1 MAIYSSYSR
10 KRKKSGF
17 RIFIYSLFFLSVFL
31 VLGYYFFY
39 PTNLKTVL
47 DEIPSRTVVE
57 IQDEEEKIIE
67 IDETKNSQSDIE
79 IDLSNYLQIS
89 DLDKNLKEFI
99 QNNPKFIIDVLRKY
113 QDEQNKIEQEKIS
126 QQNNSNIINL
136 NLFENSMIV
145 GNKNATK
152 IIYEFVDYNCGY
164 CLKFH
169 QQVLS
174 VLNEDQNTK
183 LIIMQMPILGESS
196 ITFSKIAVAASFQNK
211 FEEVHNYLYSSDR
224 KSKMADILGDLFLMN
239 IDIAQL
245 EKDMNSE
252 EVSKVILSH
261 EQFVNDF
268 KFNGTPA
275 IIIGETIIPGYIEK
289 DKIIEILENEF
300 S

>member
-1 MAIYSSYSR
+1 MAIYSR
-10 KRKKSGF
+10 KKKKSGF

-31 VLGYYFFY
+31 IIGYYFFY
-39 PTNLKTVL
+39 PTNLKTVI
-47 DEIPSRTVVE
+47 DENLTGAVVE

-183 LIIMQMPILGESS
+183 LVIMQMPILGESS
-196 ITFSKIAVAASFQNK
+196 ITFSKIAIAASFQNK

-289 DKIIEILENEF
+289 EKIIEILENEF

>member
-1 MAIYSSYSR
+1 MAIYSR

-31 VLGYYFFY
+31 ILGYYFFY
-39 PTNLKTVL
+39 PTNLKTFL
-47 DEIPSRTVVE
+47 DETPSGAVVE

-67 IDETKNSQSDIE
+67 IDETKNSQSEIE

-136 NLFENSMIV
+136 NLFDNSMIV

-289 DKIIEILENEF
+289 EKIIEILENEF

>member
-1 MAIYSSYSR
+1 MAIYSR

-31 VLGYYFFY
+31 ILGYYFFY
-39 PTNLKTVL
+39 PTNLKTVI
-47 DEIPSRTVVE
+47 DENLTGAVVE

-136 NLFENSMIV
+136 NLFDNSMIV

-211 FEEVHNYLYSSDR
+211 FEEVHNYLYSSNR

-252 EVSKVILSH
+252 EVSNVILSH

-268 KFNGTPA
+268 KFTGTPA

>member
-1 MAIYSSYSR
+1 MAIYSR
-10 KRKKSGF
+10 KKKKSGF

-31 VLGYYFFY
+31 ILGYYFFY

-47 DEIPSRTVVE
+47 DEIPTGAVIE

>member
-1 MAIYSSYSR
+1 MAIYSR

-17 RIFIYSLFFLSVFL
+17 RVFILSLFVLSVFL
-31 VLGYYFFY
+31 VIGYYFFY
-39 PTNLKTVL
+39 PNNLKTVI
-47 DEIPSRTVVE
+47 DENLPEAVVA
-57 IQDEEEKIIE
+57 IQDEAEKIINN
-67 IDETKNSQSDIE
+67 DETKNSQSDIE
-79 IDLSNYLQIS
+79 IDLSKYLEIS
-89 DLDKNLKEFI
+89 DLDKSIKEFI
-99 QNNPKFIIDVLRKY
+99 QNNPEFIITVLRKY

-136 NLFENSMIV
+136 NLFDNSMIV
-145 GNKNATK
+145 GNKNASK

-183 LIIMQMPILGESS
+183 LVIMQMPILGESS
-196 ITFSKIAVAASFQNK
+196 ITFSKIAIAASFQNK
-211 FEEVHNYLYSSDR
+211 FEEVHNYLYSSER

-239 IDIAQL
+239 INIAQL

-252 EVSKVILSH
+252 EVSKVIYSH
-261 EQFVNDF
+261 EKFVNDF

-289 DKIIEILENEF
+289 DKIIEILKNEF

>member
-1 MAIYSSYSR
+1 MAIYSR
-10 KRKKSGF
+10 KKKKSGF

-31 VLGYYFFY
+31 ILGYYFFY
-39 PTNLKTVL
+39 PTNLKTVI
-47 DEIPSRTVVE
+47 DENLTGAVVE
-57 IQDEEEKIIE
+57 IQDEEENIIE

-183 LIIMQMPILGESS
+183 LVIMQMPILGESS
-196 ITFSKIAVAASFQNK
+196 ITFSKIAIAASFQNK

-289 DKIIEILENEF
+289 EKIIEILENEF

>member
-1 MAIYSSYSR
+1 MAIYSR

-17 RIFIYSLFFLSVFL
+17 RFFIYSLFFLSVFL
-31 VLGYYFFY
+31 ILGYYFFY

-47 DEIPSRTVVE
+47 DENLGGAVVE

-67 IDETKNSQSDIE
+67 IDETKNSQPGIE

-99 QNNPKFIIDVLRKY
+99 QNNPEFILDVLRKY
-113 QDEQNKIEQEKIS
+113 QDEQNRIEQKKIS
-126 QQNNSNIINL
+126 QQNNLNIINL
-136 NLFENSMIV
+136 NLFDNSMIV

-169 QQVLS
+169 DQVLS

-183 LIIMQMPILGESS
+183 LVIMQMPILGESS

>member
-1 MAIYSSYSR
+1 MGIYSR

-17 RIFIYSLFFLSVFL
+17 KILISSFLFLFVLSII
-31 VLGYYFFY
+31 GYYLFY
-39 PTNLKTVL
+39 PTNLKNL
-47 DEIPSRTVVE
+47 IDEKNLGTVVE
-57 IQDEEEKIIE
+57 IQDEIEEVIE
-67 IDETKNSQSDIE
+67 NNENKNSQSE
-79 IDLSNYLQIS
+79 FGVDLSNYLKIN
-89 DLDKNLKEFI
+89 DIDKIIKEFV
-99 QNNPKFIIDVLRKY
+99 QNNPEFIIDVLRKY
-113 QDEQNKIEQEKIS
+113 QDDQNKIEQEKIS

-136 NLFENSMIV
+136 NLFDNPMIV

-152 IIYEFVDYNCGY
+152 TIYEFVDYNCGY

-169 QQVLS
+169 DQVLS

-183 LIIMQMPILGESS
+183 LVIMQMPILGDNSF
-196 ITFSKIAVAASFQNK
+196 TFSKIAVAANFQNK

-245 EKDMNSE
+245 EQDMNSE
-252 EVSKVILSH
+252 KVAKVILSH
-261 EQFVNDF
+261 EQFVKDF

-275 IIIGETIIPGYIEK
+275 IIIGETIIPGYVEK

>member
-1 MAIYSSYSR
+1 MAIYSR
-10 KRKKSGF
+10 KKKKSGF

-31 VLGYYFFY
+31 ILGYYFFY
-39 PTNLKTVL
+39 PTNLKTVI
-47 DEIPSRTVVE
+47 DENLTGAVVE

-183 LIIMQMPILGESS
+183 LVIMQMPILGESS

-245 EKDMNSE
+245 EQDMNSE

>member
-1 MAIYSSYSR
+1 MAIYSR

-31 VLGYYFFY
+31 ILGYYFFY

-47 DEIPSRTVVE
+47 DENLGGAVVE

-67 IDETKNSQSDIE
+67 IDETKNSQPGIE

-99 QNNPKFIIDVLRKY
+99 LNNPEFILDVLIKY
-113 QDEQNKIEQEKIS
+113 QNEQNKIEQEKIS
-126 QQNNSNIINL
+126 QQNNLNIINL
-136 NLFENSMIV
+136 NLFDNSMIV

-169 QQVLS
+169 DQVLS

-183 LIIMQMPILGESS
+183 LVIMQMPILGESS

>member
-1 MAIYSSYSR
+1 MAIYSR
-10 KRKKSGF
+10 KKKKSGF
-17 RIFIYSLFFLSVFL
+17 RIFIYSLFFLLVFFIF
-31 VLGYYFFY
+31 GYYFFY

-47 DEIPSRTVVE
+47 DENLGVAVVE

-89 DLDKNLKEFI
+89 DLDTNLKEFI

-136 NLFENSMIV
+136 NLFDNSMIV
-145 GNKNATK
+145 GNKNASK

-196 ITFSKIAVAASFQNK
+196 TTFSKIAVAASFQNK

-261 EQFVNDF
+261 EQFVNEF

>member
-1 MAIYSSYSR
+1 MAIYSR
-10 KRKKSGF
+10 KKKKSGF

-31 VLGYYFFY
+31 ILGYYFFY

-47 DEIPSRTVVE
+47 DEIPGGTIVE

-136 NLFENSMIV
+136 NLFDNSMIV

>member
-1 MAIYSSYSR
+1 MAIYSR

-17 RIFIYSLFFLSVFL
+17 RVFILSLFVLSVFL
-31 VLGYYFFY
+31 VIGYYFFY
-39 PTNLKTVL
+39 PNNLKTVI
-47 DEIPSRTVVE
+47 DENLPEAVVE
-57 IQDEEEKIIE
+57 IQDEAEKIINN
-67 IDETKNSQSDIE
+67 DETKNSQSDIK
-79 IDLSNYLQIS
+79 IDLSKYLEIS
-89 DLDKNLKEFI
+89 DLDKSIKEFI
-99 QNNPKFIIDVLRKY
+99 QNNPEFIITVLRKY

-126 QQNNSNIINL
+126 QKNNSNIINL

-152 IIYEFVDYNCGY
+152 IIYEFIDYNCGY

-183 LIIMQMPILGESS
+183 LVIMQMPILGESS
-196 ITFSKIAVAASFQNK
+196 VTFSKIAVAASFQNK

-224 KSKMADILGDLFLMN
+224 KSKIADILGDLFLMN

-245 EKDMNSE
+245 EQDMNSE

-261 EQFVNDF
+261 EKFVNDF

>member
-1 MAIYSSYSR
+1 MAIYSR

-31 VLGYYFFY
+31 ILGYYFFY

-47 DEIPSRTVVE
+47 DENLGGAVVE

-67 IDETKNSQSDIE
+67 IDETKNSQPGIE

-99 QNNPKFIIDVLRKY
+99 QNNPEFILDVLRKY

-136 NLFENSMIV
+136 NLFDNSMII

-169 QQVLS
+169 DQVLS

-183 LIIMQMPILGESS
+183 LVIMQMPILGESS

>member
-1 MAIYSSYSR
+1 MAIYSR

-31 VLGYYFFY
+31 ILGYYFFY
-39 PTNLKTVL
+39 PTNLKTVI
-47 DEIPSRTVVE
+47 DENLGEAVVE
-57 IQDEEEKIIE
+57 ILDEEKKIIE
-67 IDETKNSQSDIE
+67 IDETKNFQSDIE

-99 QNNPKFIIDVLRKY
+99 QNNPEFIIDVLRKY

-136 NLFENSMIV
+136 NLFDNSMII

-183 LIIMQMPILGESS
+183 LVIMQMPILGESS
-196 ITFSKIAVAASFQNK
+196 ISFSKIAVAASFQNK
-211 FEEVHNYLYSSDR
+211 FEAVHNYLYSSDR
-224 KSKMADILGDLFLMN
+224 KSKIADILGDLFLMN

>member
-1 MAIYSSYSR
+1 MGIYSR

-17 RIFIYSLFFLSVFL
+17 KILISSFLFLFVLFII
-31 VLGYYFFY
+31 GYYLFY
-39 PTNLKTVL
+39 PVNLKNVIGEKNL
-47 DEIPSRTVVE
+47 GTVVE
-57 IQDEEEKIIE
+57 IQDEIEEVIE
-67 IDETKNSQSDIE
+67 INENKNSQSE
-79 IDLSNYLQIS
+79 FGIDLSNYLKIN
-89 DLDKNLKEFI
+89 DIDKIIEEFV
-99 QNNPKFIIDVLRKY
+99 QNNPEFIIDVLRKY
-113 QDEQNKIEQEKIS
+113 QDDQNKIEQEKIS

-136 NLFENSMIV
+136 NLFDNPMIV

-152 IIYEFVDYNCGY
+152 TIYEFVDYNCGY

-169 QQVLS
+169 DQVLS

-183 LIIMQMPILGESS
+183 LVIMQMPILGDNSF
-196 ITFSKIAVAASFQNK
+196 TFSKIAVAANFQNK

-245 EKDMNSE
+245 EQDMNSE
-252 EVSKVILSH
+252 KVAKVILSH
-261 EQFVNDF
+261 EQFVKDF

-275 IIIGETIIPGYIEK
+275 IIIGETIIPGYVEK

>member
-1 MAIYSSYSR
+1 MAIYSR
-10 KRKKSGF
+10 KKKKSGF
-17 RIFIYSLFFLSVFL
+17 RIFIYTLFFLSVFL
-31 VLGYYFFY
+31 ILGYYFFY

-47 DEIPSRTVVE
+47 DENLGGAVVE

-136 NLFENSMIV
+136 NLFDNSMIV

-224 KSKMADILGDLFLMN
+224 KSKMADILGDLFLMK

>member
-1 MAIYSSYSR
+1 MAIYSR

-17 RIFIYSLFFLSVFL
+17 RFFIYSLFFLSVFL
-31 VLGYYFFY
+31 ILGYYFFY

-47 DEIPSRTVVE
+47 DENLGGAVVE

-67 IDETKNSQSDIE
+67 IDENKNSQPGIE

-89 DLDKNLKEFI
+89 NLDKNLKEFI
-99 QNNPKFIIDVLRKY
+99 QNNPEFILDVLRKY

-126 QQNNSNIINL
+126 QQNNLNIINL
-136 NLFENSMIV
+136 NLFDNSMIV

-169 QQVLS
+169 DQVLS

-183 LIIMQMPILGESS
+183 LVIMQMPILGESS

>member
-1 MAIYSSYSR
+1 MAIYSR

-31 VLGYYFFY
+31 ILGYYFFY
-39 PTNLKTVL
+39 PTNLKTVI
-47 DEIPSRTVVE
+47 DENLTGAVVE

-67 IDETKNSQSDIE
+67 IDKAKNSQSDIE

-136 NLFENSMIV
+136 NLFNNSMIV

-245 EKDMNSE
+245 EEDMNSE

>member
-1 MAIYSSYSR
+1 MAIYSR
-10 KRKKSGF
+10 KKKKSGF
-17 RIFIYSLFFLSVFL
+17 RIFIYTLFFFSVFL
-31 VLGYYFFY
+31 ILGYYFFY

-47 DEIPSRTVVE
+47 DENLGGAVVE

-67 IDETKNSQSDIE
+67 IDETKNSQSNIE

-136 NLFENSMIV
+136 NLFDNSMIV

-196 ITFSKIAVAASFQNK
+196 ITFSKIAIAASFQNK

-224 KSKMADILGDLFLMN
+224 KSKIADILGDLFLMN
-239 IDIAQL
+239 VDIAQL

>member
-1 MAIYSSYSR
+1 MAIYSR

-31 VLGYYFFY
+31 ILGYYFFY

-47 DEIPSRTVVE
+47 DENLGGAVVE
-57 IQDEEEKIIE
+57 IQNEEEKIIE

-99 QNNPKFIIDVLRKY
+99 QNNPKFLIDVLRKY

-136 NLFENSMIV
+136 NLFDNSMIV

-169 QQVLS
+169 QQILS

-211 FEEVHNYLYSSDR
+211 FEEVHNYLYSSNR

>member
-1 MAIYSSYSR
+1 MAIYSR
-10 KRKKSGF
+10 KKKKSGF
-17 RIFIYSLFFLSVFL
+17 RIFIYSLFFLSVFFI
-31 VLGYYFFY
+31 LGYYFFY

-47 DEIPSRTVVE
+47 DEIPGGTIVE

-113 QDEQNKIEQEKIS
+113 QDEQSKIEQEKIS

-289 DKIIEILENEF
+289 EKIIEILENEF

>member
-1 MAIYSSYSR
+1 MAIYSR
-10 KRKKSGF
+10 KKKKSGF

-31 VLGYYFFY
+31 ILGYYFFY
-39 PTNLKTVL
+39 PTNLKTVI
-47 DEIPSRTVVE
+47 DENLTGAVVE
-57 IQDEEEKIIE
+57 IQDEEKIIE

-79 IDLSNYLQIS
+79 IDLSNYLQMS

-136 NLFENSMIV
+136 NLFDNSMIV

-174 VLNEDQNTK
+174 VLNQDQNTK
-183 LIIMQMPILGESS
+183 LIVMQMPILGESS

-239 IDIAQL
+239 IDITQL

-289 DKIIEILENEF
+289 EKIIEILENEF

>member
-1 MAIYSSYSR
+1 MAIYSR

-31 VLGYYFFY
+31 ILGYYFFY
-39 PTNLKTVL
+39 PTNLKTVI
-47 DEIPSRTVVE
+47 DENLTGAVVE
-57 IQDEEEKIIE
+57 IQDEEKIIE

-183 LIIMQMPILGESS
+183 LVIMQMPILGESS
-196 ITFSKIAVAASFQNK
+196 ITFSKIAIAASFQNK

-275 IIIGETIIPGYIEK
+275 IIVGETIIPGYIEK

>member
-1 MAIYSSYSR
+1 MAIYSR
-10 KRKKSGF
+10 KKKKSGF

-31 VLGYYFFY
+31 IIGYYFFY

-47 DEIPSRTVVE
+47 DEIPGRTIVE

-113 QDEQNKIEQEKIS
+113 QDEQSKIEQEKIS

-145 GNKNATK
+145 GNKNAAK

-183 LIIMQMPILGESS
+183 LVIMQMPILGESS

>member
-1 MAIYSSYSR
+1 MAIYSR

-17 RIFIYSLFFLSVFL
+17 RIFIYSLLFLLVFL
-31 VLGYYFFY
+31 ILGYYFLY
-39 PTNLKTVL
+39 PTNIKTV
-47 DEIPSRTVVE
+47 
-57 IQDEEEKIIE
+57 

-79 IDLSNYLQIS
+79 SDLSNYLEIN
-89 DLDKNLKEFI
+89 DLDKSIKEFI
-99 QNNPKFIIDVLRKY
+99 QNNPEFIIDVLRKY

-126 QQNNSNIINL
+126 QKNNSNIINL
-136 NLFENSMIV
+136 NLFDNSMIV

-152 IIYEFVDYNCGY
+152 IIYEFIDYNCGY

-183 LIIMQMPILGESS
+183 LVIMQMPILGESS
-196 ITFSKIAVAASFQNK
+196 VIFSKIAVAASFQNK
-211 FEEVHNYLYSSDR
+211 FKEVHNYLYSSDR

-245 EKDMNSE
+245 EQDMNSE

>member
-1 MAIYSSYSR
+1 MGIYSR

-17 RIFIYSLFFLSVFL
+17 KILISSFLFLFVLFII
-31 VLGYYFFY
+31 GYYLFY
-39 PTNLKTVL
+39 PVNLKNVIGEKNL
-47 DEIPSRTVVE
+47 GTVVE
-57 IQDEEEKIIE
+57 IQDEIEEVIE
-67 IDETKNSQSDIE
+67 INENKNSQSE
-79 IDLSNYLQIS
+79 FGIDLSNYLKIN
-89 DLDKNLKEFI
+89 DIDKIIKEFV
-99 QNNPKFIIDVLRKY
+99 QNNPEFIIDVLRKY
-113 QDEQNKIEQEKIS
+113 QDDQNKIEQEKIS

-136 NLFENSMIV
+136 NLFDNPMIV

-169 QQVLS
+169 DQVLS

-183 LIIMQMPILGESS
+183 LVIMQMPILGDNSF
-196 ITFSKIAVAASFQNK
+196 TFSKIAVAANFQNK

-245 EKDMNSE
+245 EQDMNSE
-252 EVSKVILSH
+252 KVAKVILSH
-261 EQFVNDF
+261 EQFVKDF

-275 IIIGETIIPGYIEK
+275 IIIGETIIPGYVEK

>member
-1 MAIYSSYSR
+1 MAIYSR
-10 KRKKSGF
+10 KKKKSGF

-31 VLGYYFFY
+31 ILGYYFFY
-39 PTNLKTVL
+39 PTNLKTVI
-47 DEIPSRTVVE
+47 DENLTGAVVE

-136 NLFENSMIV
+136 NLFDNSMIV

-183 LIIMQMPILGESS
+183 LVIMQMPILGESS

-289 DKIIEILENEF
+289 EKIIEILENEF

>member
-1 MAIYSSYSR
+1 MAIYSR

-17 RIFIYSLFFLSVFL
+17 RIFIYSLLFLSVFL
-31 VLGYYFFY
+31 ILGYYFFY
-39 PTNLKTVL
+39 PTNLNTVIEENL
-47 DEIPSRTVVE
+47 PGSVVE
-57 IQDEEEKIIE
+57 IQDEAEKIIE

-79 IDLSNYLQIS
+79 SDLSNYLEIS
-89 DLDKNLKEFI
+89 DLDKSIKEFI
-99 QNNPKFIIDVLRKY
+99 QNNPEFIIDVLRKY
-113 QDEQNKIEQEKIS
+113 QDEQKKIEQEKIS
-126 QQNNSNIINL
+126 QKNNSNIINL
-136 NLFENSMIV
+136 NLFDNSMIV

-152 IIYEFVDYNCGY
+152 IIYEFIDYNCGY

-183 LIIMQMPILGESS
+183 LVIMQMPILGESS
-196 ITFSKIAVAASFQNK
+196 VIFSKIAVAASFQNK
-211 FEEVHNYLYSSDR
+211 FKEVHNYLYSSER

-245 EKDMNSE
+245 EQDMNSE

>member
-1 MAIYSSYSR
+1 MAIYSR

-31 VLGYYFFY
+31 ILGYYFFY

-47 DEIPSRTVVE
+47 DENLGGAVVE

-67 IDETKNSQSDIE
+67 IDETKNSQPGIE

-99 QNNPKFIIDVLRKY
+99 QNNPEFILDVLRKY
-113 QDEQNKIEQEKIS
+113 QAEQNKIEQEKIS
-126 QQNNSNIINL
+126 QQNNLNIINL
-136 NLFENSMIV
+136 NLFDNSMIV

-169 QQVLS
+169 DQVLS

-183 LIIMQMPILGESS
+183 LVIMQMPILGESS

>member
-1 MAIYSSYSR
+1 MAIYSR
-10 KRKKSGF
+10 KKKKSGF

-31 VLGYYFFY
+31 IIVYYFFY

-47 DEIPSRTVVE
+47 DEIPGGTVVE

-169 QQVLS
+169 QQVQS

>member
-1 MAIYSSYSR
+1 MAIYSR

-31 VLGYYFFY
+31 ILGYYFFY

-47 DEIPSRTVVE
+47 DEIPGGTIVE

-136 NLFENSMIV
+136 NLFDNSMIV

-174 VLNEDQNTK
+174 VLNEDQNIK
-183 LIIMQMPILGESS
+183 LVIMQMPILGENS